1 MVKVYTEKDI
11 NPKVCELSCEVW
23 LPIFWSVSVWHTY
36 MARQTLLSLPYTWIA
51 WGDDMYDL
59 YITAASNK
67 FRYKQLSW

>member
-11 NPKVCELSCEVW
+11 NPKVCEIVL
-23 LPIFWSVSVWHTY
+23 WSVTADILICECGTY